1 VTRSQWYE
9 SVMSAT
15 RLGGVLA
22 AGGFAVTAELGPPR
36 DPDAAFVRAAGR
48 ALRDHVTAVNV
59 TDNPAATVKMSPV
72 ACAALLLDEGLEP
85 ILQLTSR
92 DRNLMALQAELL
104 GAWALGVRSVL
115 ALGGDPIEVGPY
127 EGRAAEVRDVDAA
140 GLARVIC
147 GLNDGRLAA
156 GEPLEI
162 PTGFLIIGAANPLVD
177 APDRLRAK
185 IDAGVSVLQSNIVYD
200 VERFTRWLGPVVD
213 AGITAAAPMLVG
225 VTPPRS
231 ERALRYMHDRI
242 PGVAVDDATFARM
255 RGLDGPRARDEGI
268 AIAAEIIARLREI
281 PEVAG
286 VHLMAPG
293 WEVEAVP
300 RVVALAADALGPSP
314 AGR

>member
-1 VTRSQWYE
+1 
-9 SVMSAT
+9 MSAT

-36 DPDAAFVRAAGR
+36 DPDAAVVRAAGR

-115 ALGGDPIEVGPY
+115 ALGGDPVTVGVY
-127 EGRAAEVRDVDAA
+127 DGLAAEVRDVDAA
-140 GLARVIC
+140 GLARVIT
-147 GLNDGRLAA
+147 GLNAGRLAA
-156 GEPLEI
+156 GEPLEM

-200 VERFTRWLGPVVD
+200 VERFARWLEPVVE
-213 AGITAAAPMLVG
+213 AGITEAAPILVG

-231 ERALRYMHDRI
+231 LRALEYMHERI
-242 PGVAVDDATFARM
+242 PGVEVDDATFARM
-255 RGLDGPRARDEGI
+255 RGLDGERAMDEGI
-268 AIAAEIIARLREI
+268 AIAAEIIAGLREL
-281 PEVAG
+281 PDVAG

-300 RVVALAADALGPSP
+300 RVVELAADALGPAAAAS
-314 AGR
+314 

>member
-1 VTRSQWYE
+1 
-9 SVMSAT
+9 MSAT

-36 DPDAAFVRAAGR
+36 DPDAAVVRAAGR

-85 ILQLTSR
+85 ILQLTCR
-92 DRNLMALQAELL
+92 DRNVMALQAELL

-115 ALGGDPIEVGPY
+115 ALGGDPLRIGAYDGLAV
-127 EGRAAEVRDVDAA
+127 EVRDLDAA
-140 GLARVIC
+140 GLARVVA
-147 GLNDGRLAA
+147 GLNAGRLAA
-156 GEPLEI
+156 GEPLTV

-177 APDRLRAK
+177 EPDRLRAK
-185 IDAGVSVLQSNIVYD
+185 IDAGVSLFQSNIVYD
-200 VERFTRWLGPVVD
+200 VDRFTRWLGPVVE
-213 AGITAAAPMLVG
+213 AGITEVAPMLVG

-231 ERALRYMHDRI
+231 HRALQYMHDRI
-242 PGVAVDDATFARM
+242 PGVEVDDATFARM
-255 RGLDGPRARDEGI
+255 EGLEGEQAMDEGL

-293 WEVEAVP
+293 WEVEAIP
-300 RVVALAADALGPSP
+300 RIVALAADAPGPSP

>member
-1 VTRSQWYE
+1 
-9 SVMSAT
+9 MSAT

-36 DPDAAFVRAAGR
+36 DPDAAVVRAAGR

-115 ALGGDPIEVGPY
+115 ALGGDPVTVGVY
-127 EGRAAEVRDVDAA
+127 DGLAAEVRDVDAA
-140 GLARVIC
+140 GLARVIT
-147 GLNDGRLAA
+147 GLNAGRLAA
-156 GEPLEI
+156 GEPLEM

-200 VERFTRWLGPVVD
+200 VERFARWLEPVVE
-213 AGITAAAPMLVG
+213 AGITEAAPILVG

-231 ERALRYMHDRI
+231 LRALEYMHERI
-242 PGVAVDDATFARM
+242 PGVEVDDATFARM
-255 RGLDGPRARDEGI
+255 RGLDGERAMDEGI
-268 AIAAEIIARLREI
+268 AIAAEIIAGLREL
-281 PEVAG
+281 PDVAG

-300 RVVALAADALGPSP
+300 RVVELAADALGPAATAS
-314 AGR
+314 

>member
-1 VTRSQWYE
+1 
-9 SVMSAT
+9 MSAT

-36 DPDAAFVRAAGR
+36 DPDAAVVRAAGR
-48 ALRDHVTAVNV
+48 ALRHHVTAVNV

-115 ALGGDPIEVGPY
+115 ALGGDPVTVGVY
-127 EGRAAEVRDVDAA
+127 DGLAAEVRDVDAA
-140 GLARVIC
+140 GLARVIT
-147 GLNDGRLAA
+147 GLNAGRLAA
-156 GEPLEI
+156 GELLEM

-200 VERFTRWLGPVVD
+200 VERFARWLEPVVE
-213 AGITAAAPMLVG
+213 AGITEAAPILVG

-231 ERALRYMHDRI
+231 LRALEYMHERI
-242 PGVAVDDATFARM
+242 PGVEVDDTTFARM
-255 RGLDGPRARDEGI
+255 RGLDGERAMDEGI
-268 AIAAEIIARLREI
+268 AIAAGIIAGLREL
-281 PEVAG
+281 PDVAG

-300 RVVALAADALGPSP
+300 RVVELAADALGPAAAAS
-314 AGR
+314 

>member
-1 VTRSQWYE
+1 
-9 SVMSAT
+9 MSAT

-36 DPDAAFVRAAGR
+36 DPDAAIVRAAGR

-115 ALGGDPIEVGPY
+115 ALGGDPVTVGEY
-127 EGRAAEVRDVDAA
+127 DGLAAEVRDVDAA
-140 GLARVIC
+140 GLARVIT
-147 GLNDGRLAA
+147 GLNAGRLAA

-162 PTGFLIIGAANPLVD
+162 PTGFQIIGAANPLVD

-200 VERFTRWLGPVVD
+200 VERFGRWLEPVVE
-213 AGITAAAPMLVG
+213 AGITAAAPILVG

-231 ERALRYMHDRI
+231 LRALEYMHERI
-242 PGVAVDDATFARM
+242 PGVEVDDATFARM
-255 RGLDGPRARDEGI
+255 RGLEGERAMDEGI
-268 AIAAEIIARLREI
+268 AIAAEIIARLRAL
-281 PEVAG
+281 PDVAG

-300 RVVALAADALGPSP
+300 RVVALAADALGPAAAAS
-314 AGR
+314 

>member
-1 VTRSQWYE
+1 
-9 SVMSAT
+9 MSAT

-36 DPDAAFVRAAGR
+36 DPDAAVVRAAGR

-115 ALGGDPIEVGPY
+115 ALGGDPVTVGVY
-127 EGRAAEVRDVDAA
+127 DGLAAEVRDVDAA
-140 GLARVIC
+140 GLARVIT
-147 GLNDGRLAA
+147 GLNAGRLAA
-156 GEPLEI
+156 GEPLEM

-185 IDAGVSVLQSNIVYD
+185 LDAGVSVLQSNIVYD
-200 VERFTRWLGPVVD
+200 VERFARWLEPVVE
-213 AGITAAAPMLVG
+213 AGITEAAPILVG

-231 ERALRYMHDRI
+231 LRALEYMHERI
-242 PGVAVDDATFARM
+242 PGVEVDDATFARM
-255 RGLDGPRARDEGI
+255 RGLDGERAMDEGI
-268 AIAAEIIARLREI
+268 AIAAGIIAGLREL
-281 PEVAG
+281 PDVGG

-300 RVVALAADALGPSP
+300 RVVELAADALGPAAAAS
-314 AGR
+314 